1 MVWGGSNEP
10 TGLVLVIALLV
21 ATIQRLPQ
29 STIESTLPN
38 PGTASPRVTFKMPWG
53 PSKTAAPPTTSRTV
67 QPGTVVGRVS
77 GVGVALDQVASCSEP
92 SLRAEELVSCLCEG
106 NGAKK

>member
-1 MVWGGSNEP
+1 MIRP
-10 TGLVLVIALLV
+10 LLV

-67 QPGTVVGRVS
+67 EPGTVVGRVS